1 MARSKIRETITL
13 CWVSDSES
21 ACLCDYVFFPFVS
34 VGYSLV
40 AINGEAVVNKC
51 VPDGR
56 GVFEVINSHKSFP
69 LKLKFRRLKTS
80 VNERIM
86 LLSMF
91 HSLVCFFYY
100 THTHLH

>member
-40 AINGEAVVNKC
+40 ATMA
-51 VPDGR
+51 R
-56 GVFEVINSHKSFP
+56 
-69 LKLKFRRLKTS
+69 
-80 VNERIM
+80 
-86 LLSMF
+86 LLSTSAFLMDEECLSTF
-91 HSLVCFFYY
+91 ESHQLTQELSSEAEVQTTQDFSQ
-100 THTHLH
+100 